1 METAKPAEILKK
13 YWGYDAFRP
22 LQNEIIE
29 SVLAGKDTLALLPT
43 GGGKSICFQVPA
55 LAQDGL
61 CLVISPLIALMKD
74 QVDNLAKR
82 GVPAAAVYSG
92 MNRRAL
98 DIVLEN
104 ACNGAYKLLY
114 VSPERLFTELLRER
128 LPRMRLNLV
137 AVDEAHCISQWGY
150 DFRPPYLQIA
160 AMRPLFGSAPIL
172 ALTATATPEVVQD
185 IQEKLAFPTP
195 NVFQQSFVRT
205 NLSYSV
211 LYETQKREKLT
222 SMLRSVPGTAIV
234 YLRSRGETREIAEWL
249 TKNQIRADFYH
260 AGLTMEERSAKQQAW
275 MTGQTRVIVCT
286 NAFGMGIDKPDVR
299 LVVHLAPPD
308 SLEAYFQEAGRAGRD
323 GRKAYAALLYA
334 PTDADNL
341 RRQAEAAFPPLE
353 LIRRVYRALGSQ
365 TQIAI
370 GAGAGE
376 SFDFDLLHFCQ
387 TYKFEQ
393 PSAYAALRL
402 LEQDGWIALSENANA
417 PARVHI
423 KAGRETLYDYQLRH
437 KNADILTKAMLR
449 AYPGVQNDLTA
460 VSEQVLAQYCKTNPE
475 SVKKILESARQ
486 EGILEYLPAVDKPQ
500 LSFLRE
506 RVAAENLQID
516 LDRYRFRKARAMR
529 NAETTIQYAETRRCR
544 SRQLVG
550 YFGEKNSADCG
561 ICDVCTGRNK
571 TELSNAQYDSLSAEL
586 RAVLQN
592 GPQSTEELL
601 APFAAKRRETAIN
614 ALQYM
619 LNEGILREDEDGRLA
634 LNA

>member
-1 METAKPAEILKK
+1 
-13 YWGYDAFRP
+13 
-22 LQNEIIE
+22 
-29 SVLAGKDTLALLPT
+29 
-43 GGGKSICFQVPA
+43 
-55 LAQDGL
+55 
-61 CLVISPLIALMKD
+61 
-74 QVDNLAKR
+74 
-82 GVPAAAVYSG
+82 
-92 MNRRAL
+92 
-98 DIVLEN
+98 
-104 ACNGAYKLLY
+104 
-114 VSPERLFTELLRER
+114 
-128 LPRMRLNLV
+128 
-137 AVDEAHCISQWGY
+137 EAHCISQWGY

-160 AMRPLFGSAPIL
+160 GMRPLFGGAPIL
-172 ALTATATPEVVQD
+172 ALTATATPEVVVD
-185 IQEKLAFPTP
+185 IQEKLAFPAP

-211 LYETQKREKLT
+211 LYETQKREKLA

-249 TKNQIRADFYH
+249 TQNQIRADFYH
-260 AGLTMEERSAKQQAW
+260 AGLTLEERSAKQQAW
-275 MTGQTRVIVCT
+275 MTGKIRVIVCT

-323 GRKAYAALLYA
+323 GLKAYAALLYA

-353 LIRRVYRALGSQ
+353 FIRRVYRALGSQ
-365 TQIAI
+365 TQLAI

-387 TYKFEQ
+387 AYKFEQ
-393 PSAYAALRL
+393 PIAFAALRL

-423 KAGRETLYDYQLRH
+423 KAGREILYDYQLRH
-437 KNADILTKAMLR
+437 KSADMLTKAMLR

-460 VSEQVLAQYCKTNPE
+460 ISEQVLAQYCKTNPDAI
-475 SVKKILESARQ
+475 KKILESARQ
-486 EGILEYLPAVDKPQ
+486 EGILEYLPALDKPQ

-516 LDRYRFRKARAMR
+516 LGRYRFRKERALR
-529 NAETTIQYAETRRCR
+529 NAETTIRYAETLQCR

-571 TELSNAQYDSLSAEL
+571 TELSNALYDSLSAEL
-586 RAVLQN
+586 RAALQH
-592 GPQSTEELL
+592 GPQKTEELL

-619 LNEGILREDEDGRLA
+619 LDEGILREDPDGRIA